1 VSKLAAAASYDS
13 NCGFCR
19 QMLGPALHVKIHF
32 QRAGGGYEMR
42 KNRREKGVLKEIL
55 SSFSLNKQLIFIR
68 ALSCL
73 FIFVD
78 NFMGSLNILHCTVVT
93 TKLDFTI

>member
-1 VSKLAAAASYDS
+1 MSKLAAAASYDS
-13 NCGFCR
+13 DYGFCR

-55 SSFSLNKQLIFIR
+55 SSFSLNKRLIVERI
-68 ALSCL
+68 ALSFL
-73 FIFVD
+73 FVFVGY
-78 NFMGSLNILHCTVVT
+78 FMGSDISTLYNVH
-93 TKLDFTI
+93 

>member
-13 NCGFCR
+13 YYGFCR

-32 QRAGGGYEMR
+32 QRAVGEGGYEMR

-55 SSFSLNKQLIFIR
+55 SSFSLNKRLIVERI
-68 ALSCL
+68 ALSFL
-73 FIFVD
+73 FVFVGY
-78 NFMGSLNILHCTVVT
+78 FMGSDISTLYNVH
-93 TKLDFTI
+93 